1 MRRQNLWFRF
11 VVPWIGFALL
21 WAEFSPRFDMPG
33 PYSQRLLLGLAG
45 GFIASGLSYLVNP
58 RLFGLMMKYFER
70 RSRVSPPPNEELKP
84 TASPSSLVE

>member
-1 MRRQNLWFRF
+1 MRRQNFWYGF

-58 RLFGLMMKYFER
+58 RVLRLMLRTFER
-70 RSRVSPPPNEELKP
+70 HSRVSPPPNEELRP
-84 TASPSSLVE
+84 PASPSNLVR